1 MQSRLHVVALVP
13 PQHAAH
19 ILRAGEN
26 NRYRIEH
33 AQSEASLR
41 ALQVPPDVLLCPTSL
56 GEDCLL
62 RLYKHFQPH
71 KTAFLLAGS
80 LRFAS
85 RELSD
90 IVDGLIAWPVQF
102 LELTDI
108 LDRMQA
114 SATKRS
120 LKIQPLN
127 AKRLALLWARSETG
141 RLIYTGGPGATSGEI
156 AMLKG
161 GIAPASWRQLYPLL
175 HSGTLRFK
183 RAPHVTSGSYDR
195 AWMGQLLL
203 NAVWERGHSAFALRC
218 VDGVLAP
225 LSFRLDLP
233 LSKQTQRLLQA
244 ADGSTTVEALL
255 HSLHIPQSAVGEDL
269 FTLNGLALLQWQRL
283 PTQLQKRDKTS
294 RRRIASTKR
303 RIDTKA
309 AGTASHTPRLERP
322 DTVRMWLQK
331 AQRDLSHASPESILG
346 ISAEASDEMLRTAE
360 HRLLDR
366 YDGILRASNVPAD
379 VEEMATALR
388 ALTTTAAARIRQRGT
403 YTLSSS
409 TETSYRSGQ
418 QMTREED
425 LLARGN
431 RLLEAQDWAQAD
443 HLLSEA
449 VRISPE
455 HPGVLTALAW
465 ARYNNAGLNKPD
477 REGAARDL
485 LRKAIDLDNSYAE
498 AHYRIARL
506 HSDSGNTIAAHAAA
520 RRAARL
526 EPDEARY
533 EKLLSRL

>member
-161 GIAPASWRQLYPLL
+161 GIARPAGGNSTPCCTAARFGS
-175 HSGTLRFK
+175 SGHR
-183 RAPHVTSGSYDR
+183 
-195 AWMGQLLL
+195 
-203 NAVWERGHSAFALRC
+203 
-218 VDGVLAP
+218 
-225 LSFRLDLP
+225 
-233 LSKQTQRLLQA
+233 
-244 ADGSTTVEALL
+244 
-255 HSLHIPQSAVGEDL
+255 
-269 FTLNGLALLQWQRL
+269 
-283 PTQLQKRDKTS
+283 TS
-294 RRRIASTKR
+294 RADRMIA
-303 RIDTKA
+303 
-309 AGTASHTPRLERP
+309 
-322 DTVRMWLQK
+322 
-331 AQRDLSHASPESILG
+331 
-346 ISAEASDEMLRTAE
+346 
-360 HRLLDR
+360 
-366 YDGILRASNVPAD
+366 
-379 VEEMATALR
+379 
-388 ALTTTAAARIRQRGT
+388 
-403 YTLSSS
+403 
-409 TETSYRSGQ
+409 
-418 QMTREED
+418 
-425 LLARGN
+425 
-431 RLLEAQDWAQAD
+431 
-443 HLLSEA
+443 
-449 VRISPE
+449 
-455 HPGVLTALAW
+455 PGW
-465 ARYNNAGLNKPD
+465 G
-477 REGAARDL
+477 
-485 LRKAIDLDNSYAE
+485 SCC
-498 AHYRIARL
+498 
-506 HSDSGNTIAAHAAA
+506 
-520 RRAARL
+520 
-526 EPDEARY
+526 
-533 EKLLSRL
+533 